1 MLRWS
6 PSSQF
11 IWIWWIQQDEMY
23 NAQVKVGRPVNCN
36 PTKKEDLYFEF
47 GLSLVIAGLPLAR

>member
-1 MLRWS
+1 
-6 PSSQF
+6 
-11 IWIWWIQQDEMY
+11 MY

-36 PTKKEDLYFEF
+36 PTKKQDLYFEF